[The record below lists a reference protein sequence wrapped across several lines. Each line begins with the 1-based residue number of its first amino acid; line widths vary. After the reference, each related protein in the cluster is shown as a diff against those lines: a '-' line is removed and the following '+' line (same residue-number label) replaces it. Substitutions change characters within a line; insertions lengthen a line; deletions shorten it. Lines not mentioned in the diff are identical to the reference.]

1 MNAQGSGIIRTSP
14 RSFWIAVW
22 NCTRVNFLIA
32 AWEGRPT
39 KENLHTQRIHSL
51 TQKESN
57 KEFIEEHLGKWTEF
71 SLGDLVLRA
80 PETCRGR
87 EDKEKERTGNTLKRN
102 EERIRN
108 AREIHKGTLGKE
120 KRTNEKLYGDQ
131 KLEHVLRRMG
141 FAEERKKDLTKTIR
155 TLSLNFI
162 TYIENSLSLS
172 NRAGTWI
179 CLNTSLNPYSTDEN
193 KLEK

>member
-39 KENLHTQRIHSL
+39 KENLHTQRIHTL
-51 TQKESN
+51 TQKESS
-57 KEFIEEHLGKWTEF
+57 KEFIEEHFGKWTEF

-87 EDKEKERTGNTLKRN
+87 EDKEKEHTGNTLKRN

-108 AREIHKGTLGKE
+108 AREFTREHLGRKRGRMRNCTGTKNLSTCYAE
-120 KRTNEKLYGDQ
+120 WVLPRNVRRTSQ
-131 KLEHVLRRMG
+131 KQ
-141 FAEERKKDLTKTIR
+141 FERFL
-155 TLSLNFI
+155 
-162 TYIENSLSLS
+162 
-172 NRAGTWI
+172 
-179 CLNTSLNPYSTDEN
+179 
-193 KLEK
+193 